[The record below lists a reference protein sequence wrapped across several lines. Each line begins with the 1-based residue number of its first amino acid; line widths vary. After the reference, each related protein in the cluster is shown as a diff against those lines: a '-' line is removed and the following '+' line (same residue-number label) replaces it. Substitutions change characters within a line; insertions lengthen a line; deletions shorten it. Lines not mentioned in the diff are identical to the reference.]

1 MDTFFAPRR
10 RQMPRLLLT
19 IGLGAF
25 LGFDSDGWA
34 KPPVVDDDGA
44 PAEAM
49 GVAGP
54 SFRKSLK
61 PVRPTPSEAMGVDLA
76 NVPSVRLQAVDTEA
90 LLREDALGAREARV
104 KILRYAIG
112 RDLQVAIGDGNWYN
126 LPDGKK
132 LWAAEVVSTDALGVR
147 LHFKGVRLPAG
158 SELAVYG
165 PSESDSSRGI
175 AKSGFSRFD
184 PDRYVEFYEASEANA
199 KRGEFWTGTVFGDRV
214 RIEYLAPA
222 GAVAEG
228 LPFAVDRL
236 QHLYLDP
243 VANLAKSLVS
253 EKVAGPCHNDVTCHP
268 EWADVARAVSG
279 IGIPLPGGGSGF
291 CTGQLLNVA
300 KGADF
305 TPYWLTANHC
315 LSSGG
320 EAAGAE
326 FFWLYQTATCGGNPP
341 SIQSVPRSRGASL
354 VSTNEQSDYTLL
366 MVEGA
371 LPNDLFWSGWT
382 SAKIGDGT
390 AAASIH
396 HPSGDFKRISFANKG
411 ESSACGSN
419 FLRINWTDG
428 PTEPGSSGSGVF
440 REDTQQLFGQLLGGP
455 SACGNESFDCY
466 GAFST
471 TYPRIKNFLKAG
483 SDDNSEQNDTCKKA
497 RNVKAGRLNGR
508 IVKVG
513 DTDWYRITVPARKTV
528 TITTEFANA
537 NGDVDLAAFV
547 NCNDGDPIA
556 VSTSSSDS
564 ESVSL
569 QNSGSRPAVIYWQVF
584 LDSDTRNN
592 YNLTVSF

>member
-25 LGFDSDGWA
+25 LGFGSDGWA

-236 QHLYLDP
+236 PPGVGGRGPGGLGDRHPPAWRRQRLLHRPAPQRRQGRGLHALLADRQPLPLERRRSGGRRVLLALPDRHVRRQPAVDP
-243 VANLAKSLVS
+243 ERAAVPGRI
-253 EKVAGPCHNDVTCHP
+253 AGVHQ
-268 EWADVARAVSG
+268 RAVR
-279 IGIPLPGGGSGF
+279 LH
-291 CTGQLLNVA
+291 A
-300 KGADF
+300 AD
-305 TPYWLTANHC
+305 
-315 LSSGG
+315 GRG
-320 EAAGAE
+320 RAA
-326 FFWLYQTATCGGNPP
+326 QRP
-341 SIQSVPRSRGASL
+341 VL
-354 VSTNEQSDYTLL
+354 VRL
-366 MVEGA
+366 
-371 LPNDLFWSGWT
+371 DL
-382 SAKIGDGT
+382 
-390 AAASIH
+390 
-396 HPSGDFKRISFANKG
+396 
-411 ESSACGSN
+411 
-419 FLRINWTDG
+419 
-428 PTEPGSSGSGVF
+428 
-440 REDTQQLFGQLLGGP
+440 
-455 SACGNESFDCY
+455 
-466 GAFST
+466 
-471 TYPRIKNFLKAG
+471 
-483 SDDNSEQNDTCKKA
+483 
-497 RNVKAGRLNGR
+497 
-508 IVKVG
+508 
-513 DTDWYRITVPARKTV
+513 
-528 TITTEFANA
+528 
-537 NGDVDLAAFV
+537 
-547 NCNDGDPIA
+547 
-556 VSTSSSDS
+556 
-564 ESVSL
+564 
-569 QNSGSRPAVIYWQVF
+569 
-584 LDSDTRNN
+584 
-592 YNLTVSF
+592 